1 MRSRTRWT
9 GRTLATAAAL
19 ALGLGLVVAPAASAT
34 PPVGGSGGAPPP
46 VGCADLTTARLA
58 LPDTTVAAAVADPG
72 DATTPA
78 SCRVTLTVTHPPAGD
93 AVTVWVYLP
102 QSGWN
107 GRFQAVGG
115 GGFRGGSP
123 ESLLPALRDG
133 YAAAATDAGNPAGT
147 GTFALRAD
155 RTLNWPVIEDFG
167 YRGVHDMTV
176 TAKAVIGAF
185 YGSGPEYSYWNGC
198 STGGRQGLMEAQRYP
213 DDYDG
218 VLAGAP
224 VINYSR
230 MQIAQMWGQV
240 VMLEEDNPVAPCK
253 FEAALKATVAACDT
267 VGDGVVDGV
276 IGDPLGCSFDLGS
289 LVGTPTPCGDITALD
304 VEVMRRIAEGPRTQD
319 GQFLWYGQ
327 APGTPYAG
335 LNDVVEVDGQLVGQ
349 PFQYDLWWIG
359 LFLAQDPNWDW
370 RTLTYAGYEALFQQS
385 IEMYSAV
392 FSADDP
398 DLSAFA
404 GHGGK
409 VLLWHGA
416 ADFGVPF
423 QGTVDYYERVQ
434 ATLGRGQTDQ
444 FLRLFLAP
452 GVGHCRGG
460 VGPQPT
466 GQFEALVDW
475 VEHGNAPR
483 TLTAEAVDAQ
493 GTVVQTRPLCAYP
506 KVARLV
512 AQGDPADAGSYRCVR
527 GTELEPAAR

>member
-1 MRSRTRWT
+1 MGYRIRWA

-19 ALGLGLVVAPAASAT
+19 ALGVGLVVAPTASAT
-34 PPVGGSGGAPPP
+34 PPGGGTVGAPPP

-58 LPDTTVAAAVADPG
+58 LPNTTVDSAVADPG

-102 QSGWN
+102 TDTWN
-107 GRFQAVGG
+107 GRFQAMGG
-115 GGFRGGSP
+115 GGFSGGSADA
-123 ESLLPALRDG
+123 LLTPLRNG
-133 YAAAATDAGNPAGT
+133 YATAATDAGHAGAT
-147 GTFALRAD
+147 ADFALDAD
-155 RTLNWPVIEDFG
+155 HTLNWQRIQDFG
-167 YRGVHDMTV
+167 YVGVHDMTV

-224 VINYSR
+224 VINYPQ
-230 MQIAQMWGQV
+230 MQTGQMWGQV

-253 FEAALKATVAACDT
+253 FEAALKATIDACDT

-276 IGDPLGCSFDLGS
+276 IGDPLGCHFDLGQ
-289 LVGTPTPCGDITALD
+289 LVGTATPCGDITAAD
-304 VEVMRRIAEGPRTQD
+304 VEVMRRIAEGPRGQD
-319 GQFLWYGQ
+319 GRFLWYGQ

-335 LNDVVEVDGQLVGQ
+335 LNDVVEVDGQLVGK

-359 LFLAQDPNWDW
+359 LFLAEDPGWDW
-370 RTLTYAGYEALFQQS
+370 QTLTYAGFEQFFTQAV
-385 IEMYSAV
+385 EMYGSV
-392 FSADDP
+392 FGADDP
-398 DLSAFA
+398 DLSEFA

-409 VLLWHGA
+409 ALLWHGA
-416 ADFGVPF
+416 SDFGVPF

-434 ATLGRGQTDQ
+434 DTMGPEQTDQ

-452 GVGHCRGG
+452 GVGHCGG
-460 VGPQPT
+460 GAGPQPT
-466 GQFEALVDW
+466 GQFQALVDW

-483 TLTAEAVDAQ
+483 TLDAQEVDAQ
-493 GTVVQTRPLCAYP
+493 RTVVQARPLCAYP
-506 KVARLV
+506 EVARLV
-512 AQGDPADAGSYRCVR
+512 GQGDPADAGSYRCVP
-527 GTELEPAAR
+527 GTEMEPAAR

>member
-1 MRSRTRWT
+1 M
-9 GRTLATAAAL
+9 
-19 ALGLGLVVAPAASAT
+19 VVAPAAGAT
-34 PPVGGSGGAPPP
+34 PRGDGTGGAPPP
-46 VGCADLTTARLA
+46 VGCADLSTDRLA
-58 LPDTTVAAAVADPG
+58 LPNTTVTAAATDPG

-102 QSGWN
+102 LDTWN

-115 GGFRGGSP
+115 GGFSGGSA
-123 ESLLPALRDG
+123 ENLLPALRKG
-133 YAAAATDAGNPAGT
+133 YATAATDAGHPGAT
-147 GTFALRAD
+147 ADFALNPD
-155 RTLNWPVIEDFG
+155 RTLNWAAIEDFG

-176 TAKAVIGAF
+176 TAKAVIAAF
-185 YGSGPEYSYWNGC
+185 YGTGPQYSYWNGC

-224 VINYSR
+224 VINYPQ
-230 MQIAQMWGQV
+230 MQTGQIWGQV
-240 VMLEEDNPVAPCK
+240 VMLEEANPVAPCK
-253 FEAALKATVAACDT
+253 FAAALEATVAACDT

-276 IGDPLGCSFDLGS
+276 IGDPLGCRFDLGS
-289 LVGTPTPCGDITALD
+289 LVGTATPCGDITAGD
-304 VEVMRRIAEGPRTQD
+304 VEVMRRIAEGPRGQD

-335 LNDVVEVDGQLVGQ
+335 LNDVVEVDGQLVGK

-359 LFLAQDPNWDW
+359 LFLAQDPAWDW
-370 RTLTYAGYEALFQQS
+370 RTLTYAGFEQFFTQAV
-385 IEMYSAV
+385 EMYGSV
-392 FSADDP
+392 LGADDP

-404 GHGGK
+404 DSGGK
-409 VLLWHGA
+409 ALLWHGA

-434 ATLGRGQTDQ
+434 DTMGPGRTDQ

-452 GVGHCRGG
+452 GVGHCGG
-460 VGPQPT
+460 GAGPQPV

-483 TLTAEAVDAQ
+483 TLHAQRVDAQ
-493 GTVVQTRPLCAYP
+493 GAVVQTRPLCAYP
-506 KVARLV
+506 QVARLV
-512 AQGDPADAGSYRCVR
+512 GQGDPADAGSYRCVR